1 MAEDEGAIN
10 EMQAALAA
18 QLLQLRPRDLLT
30 QTAVMLANQAAIRIG
45 MASPEHADREQARE
59 AIDALA
65 GVIELL
71 APTAEPDELE
81 ALRRDLAQLRMAFV
95 QSGEPAAPPPA
106 ADEPPPEDE
115 GPGEERPP
123 IWTPRRRGLTGR
135 IDARGLPRRPMDA
148 PAGFLDAV
156 APEPVADVSRHLAE
170 SQARAHPA
178 YVTHQA
184 CYDRHRAPRCA

>member
-1 MAEDEGAIN
+1 
-10 EMQAALAA
+10 
-18 QLLQLRPRDLLT
+18 
-30 QTAVMLANQAAIRIG
+30 

-123 IWTPRRRGLTGR
+123 IWTPGGE
-135 IDARGLPRRPMDA
+135 
-148 PAGFLDAV
+148 V
-156 APEPVADVSRHLAE
+156 
-170 SQARAHPA
+170 
-178 YVTHQA
+178 
-184 CYDRHRAPRCA
+184 

>member
-1 MAEDEGAIN
+1 VAEDEGAVN

-95 QSGEPAAPPPA
+95 QSGEPAPPPHA

-123 IWTPRRRGLTGR
+123 IWTPGGE
-135 IDARGLPRRPMDA
+135 
-148 PAGFLDAV
+148 V
-156 APEPVADVSRHLAE
+156 
-170 SQARAHPA
+170 
-178 YVTHQA
+178 
-184 CYDRHRAPRCA
+184 

>member
-1 MAEDEGAIN
+1 VAEDPEAVGGDDVR
-10 EMQAALAA
+10 AALAA

-65 GVIELL
+65 GIVELL

-95 QSGEPAAPPPA
+95 QAGGTAPAPAAGEEPPA
-106 ADEPPPEDE
+106 ADEPPEDE
-115 GPGEERPP
+115 GPGGQRPP
-123 IWTPRRRGLTGR
+123 IWTPGGE
-135 IDARGLPRRPMDA
+135 
-148 PAGFLDAV
+148 V
-156 APEPVADVSRHLAE
+156 
-170 SQARAHPA
+170 
-178 YVTHQA
+178 
-184 CYDRHRAPRCA
+184 

>member
-1 MAEDEGAIN
+1 VAEDEGAVN

-95 QSGEPAAPPPA
+95 QSGEPAPPPPA
-106 ADEPPPEDE
+106 ADEPPPEAE

-123 IWTPRRRGLTGR
+123 IWTPGGE
-135 IDARGLPRRPMDA
+135 
-148 PAGFLDAV
+148 V
-156 APEPVADVSRHLAE
+156 
-170 SQARAHPA
+170 
-178 YVTHQA
+178 
-184 CYDRHRAPRCA
+184 

>member
-1 MAEDEGAIN
+1 MAEDEGAVN

-95 QSGEPAAPPPA
+95 QSGEPAPPPPA
-106 ADEPPPEDE
+106 ADEPPPDDE

-123 IWTPRRRGLTGR
+123 IWTPGGE
-135 IDARGLPRRPMDA
+135 
-148 PAGFLDAV
+148 V
-156 APEPVADVSRHLAE
+156 
-170 SQARAHPA
+170 
-178 YVTHQA
+178 
-184 CYDRHRAPRCA
+184 

>member
-1 MAEDEGAIN
+1 
-10 EMQAALAA
+10 MQAALAA

-106 ADEPPPEDE
+106 AESRRPEDE
-115 GPGEERPP
+115 GPARSARRSGLRAARSDQACIDLGSSADVRGGSRRLPG
-123 IWTPRRRGLTGR
+123 RRGTRAG
-135 IDARGLPRRPMDA
+135 GRRP
-148 PAGFLDAV
+148 
-156 APEPVADVSRHLAE
+156 STWRSHKH
-170 SQARAHPA
+170 ARI
-178 YVTHQA
+178 
-184 CYDRHRAPRCA
+184 RRM